1 MSREK
6 HNWGKLVYQFAESG
20 LPASVWCEQNGIAPS
35 TFYLHLK
42 EQRELA
48 SVSDPESMPKHP
60 ESHEIVKLD
69 FDEDNAINDYSNVSP
84 DSSSIPRIAVTVQL
98 GKATVNIISG
108 ADRET
113 ITATLQI
120 LEALC

>member
-84 DSSSIPRIAVTVQL
+84 DSSSIPRIAPRYRYWRHYVRRHFK
-98 GKATVNIISG
+98 GFIY
-108 ADRET
+108 
-113 ITATLQI
+113 
-120 LEALC
+120 LCCNRLY

>member
-84 DSSSIPRIAVTVQL
+84 DSSSIPR
-98 GKATVNIISG
+98 TVNIISG

-113 ITATLQI
+113 ITTTLQI